1 MVTQVEQSIMKALGC
16 RKDVDKLF
24 VDQTAFCVW
33 HQCRWDLSRDCCL
46 LAARAADAAFGPS
59 LEWAAERWEQDAK
72 VLEDQEH
79 AADLADE
86 CLSSADTLRRW
97 ARGYL

>member
-16 RKDVDKLF
+16 RKDVDELF

-59 LEWAAERWEQDAK
+59 LEWAARSIGETQDHPKNAGMS
-72 VLEDQEH
+72 
-79 AADLADE
+79 DE
-86 CLSSADTLRRW
+86 CYEGLTLAAFLIRHW